1 MRLKVSPSRSEFQN
15 FLNEQLQDEEFREQ
29 WNNIK
34 PEMDAIRALNDI
46 CVSQNLNPSN
56 LKSLLSLIL
65 LFV

>member
-29 WNNIK
+29 WNSIK

-56 LKSLLSLIL
+56 LKSL
-65 LFV
+65 

>member
-29 WNNIK
+29 WINIK
-34 PEMDAIRALNDI
+34 SEMDAIRALNDI

-56 LKSLLSLIL
+56 LKSL
-65 LFV
+65 

>member
-34 PEMDAIRALNDI
+34 SEMDAIRALNDI

-56 LKSLLSLIL
+56 LKSL
-65 LFV
+65 

>member
-1 MRLKVSPSRSEFQN
+1 VRLKVSPSRSEFQN

-56 LKSLLSLIL
+56 LKSL
-65 LFV
+65 

>member
-1 MRLKVSPSRSEFQN
+1 MRLEVNPSGSEFQN

-56 LKSLLSLIL
+56 LKSL
-65 LFV
+65 

>member
-1 MRLKVSPSRSEFQN
+1 VSPSRSEFQN

-56 LKSLLSLIL
+56 LKSL
-65 LFV
+65 

>member
-34 PEMDAIRALNDI
+34 PEMDAIRASNDI

-56 LKSLLSLIL
+56 LKSL
-65 LFV
+65 

>member
-56 LKSLLSLIL
+56 LKSL
-65 LFV
+65 